1 MDQNKPFLFTS
12 PRNFKQGRLIMNR
25 FRLSDLIMLV
35 FGAVF
40 SFLGVIIY
48 IGFLN
53 RFNIWIILLLLLPA
67 VITYFLTTPA
77 GIYHNNLEF
86 LKVILHFAFSN
97 KRYIWEGIYKHD
109 SIEEK

>member
-25 FRLSDLIMLV
+25 FRLSDLIMLI

-67 VITYFLTTPA
+67 VITYFLTT
-77 GIYHNNLEF
+77 
-86 LKVILHFAFSN
+86 LHFAFSN